1 MKQERI
7 PSRRECL
14 RLLEE
19 NGVYPNIIEH
29 SKTVTEIALE
39 YGRKIKHNGGQV
51 NLRLLEAAALLHDIS
66 KHEGLGKDTNSEITH
81 PEAGARKLREVE
93 LPEVA
98 DVVEVHGF
106 GKIFEPQKLN
116 TWEKKLVYYADKRVN
131 HDKRVN
137 LGERLDYL
145 INRYPHGAGMF
156 RKAKPLL
163 LKLEKD
169 IFERAGVKS

>member
-29 SKTVTEIALE
+29 SKAVAEIALE
-39 YGRKIKHNGGQV
+39 YGRKIKANGGKL
-51 NLRLLEAAALLHDIS
+51 NIKLLEASALLHDIC

-81 PEAGARKLREVE
+81 PETGARKLREMG
-93 LPEVA
+93 LPDVA

-106 GKIFEPQKLN
+106 GKIFEPQRLN

-131 HDKRVN
+131 HDKRVA
-137 LGERLDYL
+137 LSERLDYL
-145 INRYPHGAGMF
+145 TDRYPHGADMF
-156 RKAKPLL
+156 RKARPML
-163 LKLEKD
+163 LKLEKE
-169 IFERAGVKS
+169 IFEKAGVSE